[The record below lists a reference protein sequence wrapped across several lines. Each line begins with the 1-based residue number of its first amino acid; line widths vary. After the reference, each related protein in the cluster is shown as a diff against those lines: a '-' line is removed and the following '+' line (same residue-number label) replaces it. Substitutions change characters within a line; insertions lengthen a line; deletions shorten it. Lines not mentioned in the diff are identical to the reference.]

1 MPTMTVAF
9 TQLAPQ
15 EWAIVGG
22 CVLVAA
28 ILGFLLGRRKKAV
41 PEAVTS
47 APLPTPAATA
57 PRAEAEVVSFLALM
71 QEKGRLVD
79 FLMDDVTGF
88 NDAEVGA
95 AARVVHQ
102 GCQSVLN
109 SHLSVEPISQEA
121 EGTRVSLPDGYDAAD
136 FRLLGNVAGE
146 PPYEGALVHKGWRV
160 TSVTL
165 PQTVGGDDT
174 LPNIA
179 AAQVELS

>member
-1 MPTMTVAF
+1 MQTMTVAF

-22 CVLVAA
+22 AVLVAA
-28 ILGFLLGRRKKAV
+28 IVGFLLGRRKKST
-41 PEAVTS
+41 PEPVTS
-47 APLPTPAATA
+47 APLPTPAAAA

-79 FLMDDVTGF
+79 FLMDDVTGY

-102 GCQSVLN
+102 GCQSVLKN
-109 SHLSVEPISQEA
+109 HLSVEPISQEA
-121 EGTRVSLPDGYDAAD
+121 EGARVSLPEGYDAAD
-136 FRLLGNVAGE
+136 FRLLGHVAGE
-146 PPYEGALVHKGWRV
+146 PPYEGTLVHQGWRV
-160 TSVTL
+160 TEVTL
-165 PQTVGGDDT
+165 PQSVGSDGS